1 MSFLRLP
8 SRHLQHLQH
17 HRHRHGPS
25 ARHNQGK
32 FLRCLAA
39 VHCTPPFSS
48 TFLFWYWLMKSR
60 YVSSIDVVSMPRFL
74 ITQSYW
80 TPSRFYGWKC
90 TIKGGNRVLFR
101 HFWSLNFWFFLSEYS
116 ILTIWSSFVGTN
128 ANREWPGVL
137 HPNLHRNIPRRRS
150 KFYDHIMLFLPR
162 VVIARDLAAI
172 NLAQLNYDSIQ
183 NSSWSMIRSQL
194 FGSFLTSDLVVS

>member
-17 HRHRHGPS
+17 YRHRHGPP

-39 VHCTPPFSS
+39 VHCT
-48 TFLFWYWLMKSR
+48 
-60 YVSSIDVVSMPRFL
+60 SSIFL
-74 ITQSYW
+74 HFSVFLLADEIEICFLNWCRQHASIFNHTQLMSTITL
-80 TPSRFYGWKC
+80 YGWKC
-90 TIKGGNRVLFR
+90 TIEGGNRVYFTHLK
-101 HFWSLNFWFFLSEYS
+101 SLNFWLFISEYS
-116 ILTIWSSFVGTN
+116 ILTIWSSFIGTN

-150 KFYDHIMLFLPR
+150 KFYDHIMQFLLHR
-162 VVIARDLAAI
+162 R
-172 NLAQLNYDSIQ
+172 
-183 NSSWSMIRSQL
+183 RSC
-194 FGSFLTSDLVVS
+194 SD